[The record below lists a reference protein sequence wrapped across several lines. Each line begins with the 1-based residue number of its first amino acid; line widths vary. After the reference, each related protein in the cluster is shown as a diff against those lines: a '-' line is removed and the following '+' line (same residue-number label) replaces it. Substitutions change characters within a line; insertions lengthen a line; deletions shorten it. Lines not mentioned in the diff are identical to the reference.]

1 MTLQIGSILWTYD
14 RYASNLRWGAYR
26 IFGETRQSWIVS
38 EGYGRDNKIKKDT
51 LQENLGKCGDRQWY
65 TGQGKDDCVWLSENK
80 FKIIEQVSRCSDIQ
94 KLKLVNDLI
103 CDSKEPLR

>member
-1 MTLQIGSILWTYD
+1 MTDMPAICDGGHIEYLERLGSRGLFQ
-14 RYASNLRWGAYR
+14 RGMA
-26 IFGETRQSWIVS
+26 E
-38 EGYGRDNKIKKDT
+38 DT

-94 KLKLVNDLI
+94 KLKLVKDLI
-103 CDSKEPLR
+103 CDSKETLR